1 VGAIEEVVGEV
12 ADTTKVVD
20 CEGEELDVVSVEGR
34 NEGSGRMYVLS
45 PLIWIKA
52 LIWMEN

>member
-1 VGAIEEVVGEV
+1 VGAWWWGAFVGAIEEVVGEV

-20 CEGEELDVVSVEGR
+20 CEGEELD
-34 NEGSGRMYVLS
+34 EGSGRMYVS